1 MSLSYIGSLLIS
13 KCINSARDAGF
24 SDMVVKTEASNERAI
39 SFYAKKGFVRLG
51 NAVEMLENS
60 KVDLATLRLAL

>member
-1 MSLSYIGSLLIS
+1 
-13 KCINSARDAGF
+13 
-24 SDMVVKTEASNERAI
+24 MVVKTEASNERAI